1 MNNSSG
7 RMATRYSTLLSSSS
21 SMILAVLLLLAA
33 ISVEGFQQPQQQRRT
48 VPVPVVGVVATSA
61 CVPTFLS
68 RQQKAVFST
77 TASFATTAVSDDND
91 VGRVLDKEAIV
102 KYVAAVA
109 VQMVLF
115 KGFFTGID
123 LALSAFGIQQTQIP
137 FALNFVMFYVL
148 GKLLFSIEEH
158 RGFFLLFRSLVS
170 FLLF

>member
-21 SMILAVLLLLAA
+21 MILVVLLLLAA

-48 VPVPVVGVVATSA
+48 VRVPIVDVVATSA
-61 CVPTFLS
+61 SVPTFLS
-68 RQQKAVFST
+68 RPKKAVLST

-109 VQMVLF
+109 IQMVLF

>member
-21 SMILAVLLLLAA
+21 MILVVLLLLAA

-48 VPVPVVGVVATSA
+48 VRVPIVDVVATSA
-61 CVPTFLS
+61 SVPTFLS
-68 RQQKAVFST
+68 RQKKAVLST
-77 TASFATTAVSDDND
+77 TASFATTAASDDND
-91 VGRVLDKEAIV
+91 IDRVLDKEAIV

-137 FALNFVMFYVL
+137 FALNFVIFYVL
-148 GKLLFSIEEH
+148 GKL
-158 RGFFLLFRSLVS
+158 
-170 FLLF
+170 

>member
-7 RMATRYSTLLSSSS
+7 RMATRYSSLLSSSS

-48 VPVPVVGVVATSA
+48 VPVPVVGVVATSS

-137 FALNFVMFYVL
+137 FALNFVTFYVL
-148 GKLLFSIEEH
+148 GKLLFCTEEH
-158 RGFFLLFRSLVS
+158 REVFFHSLVS
-170 FLLF
+170 FILLF

>member
-7 RMATRYSTLLSSSS
+7 RMATRYSTLLSSSSS

-48 VPVPVVGVVATSA
+48 VPVPVVGVGVVATSA
-61 CVPTFLS
+61 SVPTFLS
-68 RQQKAVFST
+68 RQKKAVLST
-77 TASFATTAVSDDND
+77 TASFATTAASDDND
-91 VGRVLDKEAIV
+91 IDRVLDKEAIV

-137 FALNFVMFYVL
+137 FAVNFVTFYVL
-148 GKLLFSIEEH
+148 GKLLFSI
-158 RGFFLLFRSLVS
+158 
-170 FLLF
+170 